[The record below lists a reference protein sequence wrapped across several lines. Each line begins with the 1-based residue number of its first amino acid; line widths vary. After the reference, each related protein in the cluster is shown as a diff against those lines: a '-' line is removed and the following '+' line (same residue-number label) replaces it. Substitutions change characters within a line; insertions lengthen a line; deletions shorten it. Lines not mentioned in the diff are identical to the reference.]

1 MVRAAIAAAVS
12 LMIAPA
18 HLSAQVDYDKDVRPI
33 LAASCFGCHGP
44 RQQQSGLRL
53 DLRQNALRGAITA
66 LDC

>member
-18 HLSAQVDYDKDVRPI
+18 HLSAQVDYDKEVRPI

-44 RQQQSGLRL
+44 RQQQSGLRSTSARTRSGGR
-53 DLRQNALRGAITA
+53 LRL
-66 LDC
+66 

>member
-53 DLRQNALRGAITA
+53 DLR
-66 LDC
+66 